1 MKKRINTFND
11 FERSTS
17 SGIPGV
23 THIHEAD
30 ESAEKVYSNL
40 STSDLTLIPDDRRS
54 EEISILNDLVGGG
67 VSEDNH
73 PMVNIGY
80 FFRYLYSTF
89 SNTFNID
96 NFGNVYL
103 PKFMDDMY
111 ARGLDII
118 GLYSKYSEVKEEDHG
133 HIEKALDDINGILKK
148 IGANISEKAFNTY
161 IKADDDITFILPKS
175 RSEYQGLP
183 TDLNKNIMLTMWR
196 LHRFSKNEKYRFRG
210 YPYSLLG
217 IMFSTED
224 YPKTFMDRFLKIN
237 VSGGGIDSMDV
248 LKHFDSGGKTFS
260 LGAVIDSVEDIF
272 EDGFFDNLSDVFSN
286 FWDTKTE
293 DAVYNIAISLFTL
306 FYIKSYL
313 DFTYKKFVNPDHNEK
328 VIKHS
333 AGVNKSK
340 SEAAAAKIVPEI
352 VKAAPKAVARKYKG
366 TFAGDTGSGILKK
379 GVPASQEVAN
389 MQVTLAVLISD
400 LINHKALDKIAM
412 ASEIRVRNAI
422 EHIKAIDTDRVTI
435 GKSVKIVPVLNDGI
449 YGFRTRKMVEIIQ
462 SYIKKFS
469 KISDDLKNAVNING
483 IYDGPTR
490 AAVEAL
496 IKTQFNKVA
505 EITTGKISEPGMS
518 GLLGRPATK
527 AESQEILDLIKS
539 DKNLA
544 SSYNA
549 KDSEGRKE
557 SLAVISTA
565 IKGLSGEAK
574 KIVISN
580 ILSGGGSEKPGESDI
595 ASAGAS
601 ILGGD

>member
-1 MKKRINTFND
+1 MKKRLSTFND
-11 FERSTS
+11 FKSNI
-17 SGIPGV
+17 SGVPGV
-23 THIHEAD
+23 THLREAD
-30 ESAEKVYSNL
+30 ESGENKYSNL
-40 STSDLTLIPDDRRS
+40 STSDLTFIPENRRA
-54 EEISILNDLVGGG
+54 EEISLLNDLVGGG
-67 VSEDNH
+67 ISEDNH

-89 SNTFNID
+89 SNTFNI
-96 NFGNVYL
+96 NTFGNVYL
-103 PKFMDDMY
+103 PKFMNDMY

-133 HIEKALDDINGILKK
+133 HIEKALNDINGILRK
-148 IGANISEKAFNTY
+148 IGSNISEKAFNTY
-161 IKADDDITFILPKS
+161 IKADDDIEFILPKG
-175 RSEYQGLP
+175 RIDYTKRF
-183 TDLNKNIMLTMWR
+183 TDLDKNIMLAMWR
-196 LHRFSKNEKYRFRG
+196 VHRFSKNTKYHFRG

-237 VSGGGIDSMDV
+237 VSGGGMESMDV
-248 LKHFDSGGKTFS
+248 LKHFDRGQNVFS

-272 EDGFFDNLSDVFSN
+272 EDSFFDDLSDRFSS

-293 DAVYNIAISLFTL
+293 DAVYNIAMSLFTL

-313 DFTYKKFVNPDHNEK
+313 DFTYKKFVDPNHSEK
-328 VIKHS
+328 SIKHS

-340 SEAAAAKIVPEI
+340 SEEAAKSIVPKI

-366 TFAGDTGSGILKK
+366 TFAGDTGDGILKE

-505 EITTGKISEPGMS
+505 EITTGKIAEPELS
-518 GLLGRPATK
+518 GLVGRPASK
-527 AESQEILDLIKS
+527 EESREILDLIKG

-544 SSYNA
+544 SAYNA
-549 KDSEGRKE
+549 KDSEDRKE

-580 ILSGGGSEKPGESDI
+580 ILSGGDSEKSGNPDI

-601 ILGGD
+601 ILGDN